1 MTSRGDCPNFLL
13 FYHINKKETNELAI
27 GTVLKTQDIHTAG
40 ESIQASPHTQEK
52 PIITQPQA
60 IGIYITLYTR
70 GIYNASFHTRK
81 QTQMPCS

>member
-40 ESIQASPHTQEK
+40 ESIQTSPHTRKTHNK
-52 PIITQPQA
+52 PTPSHWHLYYII
-60 IGIYITLYTR
+60 YMWNL
-70 GIYNASFHTRK
+70 
-81 QTQMPCS
+81 